1 MHGGSHADNG
11 GEHSR
16 RATAFVLF
24 VQVCLLDEEKKD
36 KSERNY
42 FYEEISEHPLWI
54 KLERRLFNTL
64 LCMLKSLINFII

>member
-1 MHGGSHADNG
+1 MGVLTLTTVVST
-11 GEHSR
+11 R
-16 RATAFVLF
+16 RATAFVLS
-24 VQVCLLDEEKKD
+24 VQVCLSDEEEKEKT
-36 KSERNY
+36 ERKY